1 MPGSY
6 KLGKHPP
13 VSDKRTLRFGKYMTP
28 ALPSAPASVDYGAR
42 VASWPMY
49 ANDQYG
55 DCTCAAAGH
64 MIQNWTANANGEV
77 TPSTPAVVAFYE
89 HFVGNPP
96 PPDAGCNMLQV
107 LNYWRM
113 AGLADDKITAYA
125 ALELTNQTEAM
136 TALYLFGSVYIG
148 VALPDFAVEGDMLTV
163 PWVVPPGGAVG
174 KAAPNPHN
182 GHCIPAVAY
191 DADTLTVVTWGE
203 SKTMSWEF
211 YNAYADEAFAVLSQD
226 FIEKTGTNLNGFDL
240 AALEADLKDL

>member
-13 VSDKRTLRFGKYMTP
+13 AVDKRTLRFASYVTAG
-28 ALPSAPASVDYGAR
+28 LPSPPASVDYGAK
-42 VASWPMY
+42 VSTWPMY

-64 MIQNWTANANGEV
+64 MIQNWTANANGEA
-77 TPSTPAVVAFYE
+77 TPATSAVVRFYE

-107 LNYWRM
+107 LNYWRK
-113 AGLADDKITAYA
+113 AGLARHKVDAYA
-125 ALELTNQTEAM
+125 ALKLTDQTEAM
-136 TALYLFGSVYIG
+136 RALYLFGSVYIG
-148 VALPDFAVEGDMLTV
+148 VALPDFAVQGDMLAV
-163 PWVVPPGGAVG
+163 PWVVPPGGPVG
-174 KAAPNPHN
+174 NAAPNPSN

-191 DADTLTVVTWGE
+191 DADNLTVITWGAA
-203 SKTMSWEF
+203 KTMSWKF

-226 FIEKTGTNLNGFDL
+226 FIQKSGRDLNGFDL
-240 AALEADLKDL
+240 AALEADLKGL